1 MVGLEVGG
9 SRDGEKL
16 RNNSQGRN
24 DEGTGNGKAK
34 VVIDLQDLGG
44 KIYKT

>member
-1 MVGLEVGG
+1 MGVEIGG
-9 SRDGEKL
+9 KL

>member
-1 MVGLEVGG
+1 MGVEIG
-9 SRDGEKL
+9 DKL
-16 RNNSQGRN
+16 RNNFQGRN
-24 DEGTGNGKAK
+24 DEGTSNGKAK